1 MVCIEKRP
9 YTLYGRLATLHFRYL
24 TCLLDRGHINYRLL
38 IFYVYLIYIDNQL
51 DSGFAIRRAL
61 LYAISSVKHV

>member
-24 TCLLDRGHINYRLL
+24 TCLLDRGHINCRLL
-38 IFYVYLIYIDNQL
+38 IFYIYLIYIDNQL

>member
-1 MVCIEKRP
+1 MKNN
-9 YTLYGRLATLHFRYL
+9 
-24 TCLLDRGHINYRLL
+24 INLCNKKNRQLNCRLL
-38 IFYVYLIYIDNQL
+38 IFYIYLIYIDNQL